1 MNALLSAVAAA
12 IAYVCVSTV
21 ISGTIGLSYL
31 YSTGRLNP
39 RTAGQIVQLL
49 QGTEL
54 VPAKTEEK
62 PAAEALPK
70 VSIDQILEARL
81 KRTMEIDIRESHL
94 SQGLTNLRGIYES
107 VLTNRTR
114 YNELK
119 EGFDL
124 ALKQLEEQWIDSGIT
139 DVQQKL
145 EQMSP
150 EQAKEQ
156 IKLMLER
163 DEMPVVV
170 AIVNAMPVN
179 RSKKIIAQFQSKDE
193 AEQLSKI
200 LEQLRLGVPRTT
212 LIQDTRR
219 RLAEFEAKVSKG
231 AGNANSIR

>member
-62 PAAEALPK
+62 PEAEALPK

-231 AGNANSIR
+231 AASANTIR